1 MSAIVRFNRSLA
13 ARHALDL
20 AVRLLALLA
29 VTLLI
34 MAAAPGWAAEPRHVL
49 VFGDSNSWGWE
60 PVKEGFPVRRYPLAQ
75 TWPQQLAKA
84 LGPQVVLH
92 TDALSGR
99 TVDLD
104 FPADTHIGTL
114 VDVDFNGRRA
124 LPAAVARELPLD
136 LVIIMLGTNDLQHDF
151 GRSPEAI
158 AESAMQLAK
167 LARESGGGVFTRY
180 AKPPQVLV
188 VAPPPLGDTSATPIR
203 QYYDDDAIARS
214 RRLGEAFLA
223 AGKAAGV
230 PVFDAGSVTAT
241 GGIDGIHLTP
251 ANHRALARGVLPEV
265 RELLR
270 E

>member
-1 MSAIVRFNRSLA
+1 MPKAHRFAFDML
-13 ARHALDL
+13 L
-20 AVRLLALLA
+20 RLLALLA
-29 VTLLI
+29 TTLLLL
-34 MAAAPGWAAEPRHVL
+34 AAGPGWAANPRHVL

-75 TWPQQLAKA
+75 TWPQQLARA
-84 LGPQVVLH
+84 LGPGVMLH

-124 LPAAVARELPLD
+124 LPAAIARELPLD

-151 GRSPEAI
+151 ARSPQAI

-167 LARESGGGVFTRY
+167 LARDSAGGVFTRY
-180 AKPPQVLV
+180 TRPPRVLV
-188 VAPPPLGDTSATPIR
+188 ITPPPLGDTSATPIR

-214 RRLGEAFLA
+214 RQLGAAFRS
-223 AGKAAGV
+223 AGEAAGV
-230 PVFDAGSVTAT
+230 SVFDAGSVTAT
-241 GGIDGIHLTP
+241 QGVDGIHLTP

-265 RELLR
+265 RRLLDGH